1 MKQTDRCHPEE
12 SRPFTTRE
20 YARIQSFPDDWQFAG
35 NMNEIYKQIGN
46 AVPVELAKEVGTSI
60 ISALNKQNNEDSN
73 SIMLG
78 SEIYEQ
84 LGLKVY

>member
-1 MKQTDRCHPEE
+1 M
-12 SRPFTTRE
+12 
-20 YARIQSFPDDWQFAG
+20 IG
-35 NMNEIYKQIGN
+35 NLQAIGN